1 MYGFISGEEASSCAP
16 GSEMRFLMGI
26 LWMLSSAM
34 MVAPGR
40 SLAGIRVIF
49 PRLFNAT
56 LLEIFSRFFE
66 HVSQWVRCAGLL
78 LLRLCVSGLLDRK
91 STRLNSSHLG

>member
-1 MYGFISGEEASSCAP
+1 M
-16 GSEMRFLMGI
+16 FLIGI
-26 LWMLSSAM
+26 RSMLSSAM

-49 PRLFNAT
+49 LRLCNAT

-66 HVSQWVRCAGLL
+66 HVSRNRFVVPVSFFFGCGAGVTLSGAYSA
-78 LLRLCVSGLLDRK
+78 VPGSGLRFFLFFPQ
-91 STRLNSSHLG
+91 SSNALICFTHH